1 MYCSQLHVKCCSKHN
16 NHHNNVYS
24 MRLKIMGEFSIR
36 TKSSLE
42 EKELGKM
49 LGDEIF
55 VGGNVRVWSLHNY
68 RAEANLNKHRT

>member
-1 MYCSQLHVKCCSKHN
+1 M
-16 NHHNNVYS
+16 
-24 MRLKIMGEFSIR
+24 MLKIMGEFSIW

-55 VGGNVRVWSLHNY
+55 VGRNVRVWSLHNY
-68 RAEANLNKHRT
+68 RAEANLKKNRKPKGIVSRDFDH